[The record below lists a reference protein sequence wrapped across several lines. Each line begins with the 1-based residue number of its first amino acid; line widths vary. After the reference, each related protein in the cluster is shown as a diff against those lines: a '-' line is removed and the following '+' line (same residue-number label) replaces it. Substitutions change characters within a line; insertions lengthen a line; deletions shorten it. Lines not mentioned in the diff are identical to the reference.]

1 MKFLAFSL
9 SLFFMVLTMVPCSDA
24 AKGLGEKVCLAE
36 NVHLEQGQD
45 QHADLCTPFCVC
57 NCCGMSMTVML
68 LKKLLPEKIAL
79 LIKGTLPEKNYNYA
93 VLHTVGVWHPPK
105 IG

>member
-1 MKFLAFSL
+1 VKIFAFIL
-9 SLFFMVLTMVPCSDA
+9 SLFFMVLTVVPCNDV

-36 NVHLEQGQD
+36 DIHLEQSQD

-57 NCCGMSMTVML
+57 NCCGISMTVL
-68 LKKLLPEKIAL
+68 QITELLPEKIVV
-79 LIKGTLPEKNYNYA
+79 LIKDILPEKNYNYTISEPA
-93 VLHTVGVWHPPK
+93 GVWQPPK

>member
-1 MKFLAFSL
+1 MKIFAFIL
-9 SLFFMVLTMVPCSDA
+9 SLFFMVLTLVPCNDV

-36 NVHLEQGQD
+36 DIHLEQSQD

-57 NCCGMSMTVML
+57 NCCGISMIVLQIT
-68 LKKLLPEKIAL
+68 KLLPEKIVV
-79 LIKGTLPEKNYNYA
+79 LIKDILPEKNYNYA
-93 VLHTVGVWHPPK
+93 LLDAAGVWHPPK

>member
-1 MKFLAFSL
+1 MKIFAFIL
-9 SLFFMVLTMVPCSDA
+9 SLFFMVLTVVPCNDV

-36 NVHLEQGQD
+36 DIHLEQSQD

-57 NCCGMSMTVML
+57 NCCGISMTVSQIP
-68 LKKLLPEKIAL
+68 KLLPEKIAL
-79 LIKGTLPEKNYNYA
+79 LIKENLPQNSYYYTIPEPA
-93 VLHTVGVWHPPK
+93 GIWQPPK